1 MILYVSSSI
10 LMGLSAF
17 SAHIVRTSIQT
28 LVNAPKLMTTVR
40 HGISAMDSV
49 LHVFQVMV
57 MLRLAEKQSM
67 GSVLSTIVKGIR
79 IRTVRFSWG
88 ETNANN
94 ASKAFTWMDLC
105 VARLYLLAV

>member
-17 SAHIVRTSIQT
+17 SAHIVRTSIPT
-28 LVNAPKLMTTVR
+28 LVNAPKSMTTVR

-49 LHVFQVMV
+49 SHVFQVMV

-67 GSVLSTIVKGIR
+67 GSVLSTIVQGIR

-94 ASKAFTWMDLC
+94 ASKAFTWMNLC
-105 VARLYLLAV
+105 AVCLYLLDV